1 MRGRKKT
8 PSNVL
13 LPEGIEIPPKR
24 QQKKKKEKEK
34 KMFVERVSIRV
45 NLDS

>member
-1 MRGRKKT
+1 MRGRIKT

-13 LPEGIEIPPKR
+13 LPEGIEIP
-24 QQKKKKEKEK
+24 QKAKK

>member
-13 LPEGIEIPPKR
+13 LPEGIEISPKR
-24 QQKKKKEKEK
+24 QKKKKRKKE
-34 KMFVERVSIRV
+34 MFVERVSMRV